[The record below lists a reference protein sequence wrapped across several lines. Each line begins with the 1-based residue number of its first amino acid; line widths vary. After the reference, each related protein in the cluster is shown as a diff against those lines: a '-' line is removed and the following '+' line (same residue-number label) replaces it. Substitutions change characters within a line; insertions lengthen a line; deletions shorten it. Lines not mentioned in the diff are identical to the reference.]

1 MDALI
6 RLAEAW
12 WPLYAVH
19 FVEVSLFISLVWVV
33 DRWVRL
39 DTRLRYV
46 LYLLALAKVFVP
58 PFYAIPLPELLMV
71 SKAVPVG
78 PVYTDV
84 FSAVEVVAPVQVSP
98 PPLVFYLFCLWGI
111 SVAVWAGVMLWKNAA
126 FHRALSVAV
135 PVDLA
140 REVES
145 LDEARDVKVYAKAS
159 LRSPLLVG
167 IVKPRLYLP
176 SHWSSWSP
184 EELRGVVAHE
194 LAHRDN
200 RDIWVLIFQA
210 IAMMLFC
217 VNPLVWLLNRRLTF
231 LRELRCDEAVLRE
244 TNLTPAEYGRLLF
257 GFVDR
262 RPAPSALYFN
272 KRGTALKKR
281 LEHVLNFKE
290 GNVKRSKSQLAI
302 PIFIGLAIVPF
313 SIREAYTLPPPIVPK
328 REPAPASVDSVEV
341 MELDEFGA
349 KPAIWREAIPVDDV
363 ISVFPEED
371 IGDQDVWTKADE
383 GKQKAKKMPDPQQHP
398 SSPTS
403 VHADSREK
411 DTVMLQTAM
420 VDSLSISA
428 DASEVLDF
436 NVVETMPEVLHDV
449 DPVYP
454 EIAKNAGLNNR
465 VFLKF
470 MVNVDGS
477 VSNVS
482 IVSGVNIFRQPAID
496 ALSQCRF
503 EPAKHKGKAVPVW
516 MMQSITFREPQPT
529 PPAFGNADTS
539 GVLKKTRSKKGHTPY
554 LLSRRNIHQKV
565 EKKETES
572 QLNVW
577 LMLDIL
583 F

>member
-6 RLAEAW
+6 YLAEAW

-19 FVEVSLFISLVWVV
+19 FVEVSLFILLVWAI
-33 DRWVRL
+33 DRWMML
-39 DTRLRYV
+39 DTRLRYI

-58 PFYAIPLPELLMV
+58 PFYAIPLPEFLTV

-78 PVYTDV
+78 QVYAGV
-84 FSAVEVVAPVQVSP
+84 VSEVEVVAPVQVAP
-98 PPLVFYLFCLWGI
+98 LPLVFYLFCLWGV
-111 SVAVWAGVMLWKNAA
+111 SVAVWAGVTLWKNAA
-126 FHRALSVAV
+126 FHRALSLAV

-140 REVES
+140 REVGS
-145 LDEARDVKVYAKAS
+145 LNEAQDVKVYAKAS

-167 IVKPRLYLP
+167 LVKPRLYLP

-200 RDIWVLIFQA
+200 RDIWVLIFQV
-210 IAMMLFC
+210 IATALFC
-217 VNPLVWLLNRRLTF
+217 INPLVWLLNRRLTF

-262 RPAPSALYFN
+262 RPALSALYFN
-272 KRGTALKKR
+272 ERGTALKKR

-290 GNVKRSKSQLAI
+290 GNVKRSKWQLAI
-302 PIFIGLAIVPF
+302 PILIGLAIVPF

-328 REPAPASVDSVEV
+328 GEPTPASVDSVEV
-341 MELDEFGA
+341 MELDEVA
-349 KPAIWREAIPVDDV
+349 EKSAIWREAIPVDNV
-363 ISVFPEED
+363 IPVFPEEA
-371 IGDQDVWTKADE
+371 IL
-383 GKQKAKKMPDPQQHP
+383 KKEKFERIPEQQP
-398 SSPTS
+398 LSPTS
-403 VHADSREK
+403 DHADSGEK
-411 DTVMLQTAM
+411 YAAMLQTAM

-436 NVVETMPEVLHDV
+436 YMVETMPEVLHDV

-482 IVSGVNIFRQPAID
+482 VLRGVNIFRQPAID
-496 ALSQCRF
+496 ALSQWRF

-516 MMQSITFREPQPT
+516 MMQSIAFREPQPT

-539 GVLKKTRSKKGHTPY
+539 GVLKKTRSEKGHIPY
-554 LLSRRNIHQKV
+554 LLSRLNIPYEV
-565 EKKETES
+565 EKKNTER